1 MIPRF
6 IATPMQ
12 TIGYAVLMAAA
23 VLAGCSDDAEDPP
36 PPPPPVDAAPSSF
49 VVRGTATGIL
59 GPLTLELRLGDEVE
73 PLTITEG
80 GPFVFETT
88 LADGASYTV
97 GFDNP
102 DAPCNL
108 SNETGTVAG
117 ADPTVEVSC
126 AGPSP
131 ATVLVSG
138 VDVMVDIVPGMT
150 DYVVEVPFAQETA
163 TLSGTASALGDDLS
177 IAGTPVY
184 GGQSVEIPLSVGDN
198 PVDIAVVNPLSWRR
212 TYVLTLHRAAEITQ

>member
-1 MIPRF
+1 MMPRL

-12 TIGYAVLMAAA
+12 TIGYAALMATA
-23 VLAGCSDDAEDPP
+23 VLASCSEDAEDPP
-36 PPPPPVDAAPSSF
+36 LQPMDAAPSSF

-59 GPLTLELRLGDEVE
+59 GPLTLELRLDDAVE
-73 PLTITEG
+73 PLTITEA
-80 GPFVFETT
+80 GPFVFETA

-102 DAPCNL
+102 DAPCFL

-117 ADPTVEVSC
+117 ADPAVEVSC

-138 VDVMVDIVPGMT
+138 VDAMVEVFPGT
-150 DYVVEVPFAQETA
+150 NDYMVEVPFAQETA
-163 TLSGTASALGDDLS
+163 TLTGSASGLGDSLS
-177 IAGTPVY
+177 IEGTPID
-184 GGQSVEIPLSVGDN
+184 GGSPGVEIALSVGDTL
-198 PVDIAVVNPLSWRR
+198 VDIAVVNSLGWRR
-212 TYVLTLHRAAEITQ
+212 TYVLTLRRAAAIAR